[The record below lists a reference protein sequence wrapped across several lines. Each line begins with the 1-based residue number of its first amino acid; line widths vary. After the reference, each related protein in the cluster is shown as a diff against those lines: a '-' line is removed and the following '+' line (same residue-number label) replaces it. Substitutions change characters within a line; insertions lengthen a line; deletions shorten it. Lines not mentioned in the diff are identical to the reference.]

1 MLKLKQKSKFF
12 SANLTYF
19 ILIIGFIVIRLLS
32 SLNALEFLGNYGT
45 YVLNL
50 VLQVGLMFLLPLF
63 LYSFLTREKPKNV
76 MQNFGLRKIKFS
88 AIGIAVA
95 IGIIVYVLNIGVSSF
110 FATILSLFGY
120 EKLSSTTITSYS
132 VGELIINL
140 IFTGLLP
147 AFCEEFTHRG
157 MLVDGYS
164 KLGYKK
170 AIFFSAL
177 LFGLTHLNIEQFFY
191 ATIIGVLLAF
201 ITMITGNIFPAMIIH
216 FMNNAINVFV
226 SFAVVNFKS
235 FANFYNSIFDAM
247 SKNNFLVV
255 ISALFFIISTLI
267 LVLIFLVYMLFK
279 KTTVAELNALAEKE
293 TKKQLRAELMDE
305 YPQEVKPDVN
315 SIPFQVFN
323 ANRTINIYISS
334 QTLRHPIKQVYFP
347 SLREKTFFIASLV
360 TAIFVT
366 IATFIWGIL

>member
-1 MLKLKQKSKFF
+1 MLELKQKSKFF

-32 SLNALEFLGNYGT
+32 SLNALEFLGDYAT
-45 YVLNL
+45 YILNL

-63 LYSFLTREKPKNV
+63 LYSTMTHEKPKKT
-76 MQNFGLRKIKFS
+76 MQNFGFRKIKIS
-88 AIGIAVA
+88 AILIAIA
-95 IGIIVYVLNIGVSSF
+95 IGVIVYVLNIGVSSF
-110 FATILSLFGY
+110 FSFLLSLFGY
-120 EKLSSTTITSYS
+120 EKTTSSTMTSYS
-132 VGELIINL
+132 FGMLIVNL

-170 AIFFSAL
+170 AIIFSAL

-216 FMNNAINVFV
+216 FMNNAINVFIG
-226 SFAVVNFKS
+226 FALVNFKN
-235 FANFYNSIFDAM
+235 FANFYNSIFDAI
-247 SKNNFLVV
+247 SQNNFFVV
-255 ISALFFIISTLI
+255 MSALFFIISI
-267 LVLIFLVYMLFK
+267 LLLLLAWLVYKLFK
-279 KTTVAELNALAEKE
+279 KTTIAELNNLAEKE

-305 YPQEVKPDVN
+305 FPQTVKPDLH
-315 SIPFQVFN
+315 SIPFQIFKGN
-323 ANRTINIYISS
+323 KSINIYISS
-334 QTLRHPIKQVYFP
+334 QTLRHPVKQIYFP
-347 SLREKTFFIASLV
+347 SLREKTFFIASLL

-366 IATFIWGIL
+366 ISTFIWGIL